1 MGCLPTIRDL
11 KIDEYNLFAHGK
23 FDSQSL
29 FQGEINLS
37 ISIDNGATEEDA
49 IKCIEHYNGLLCNLQ
64 ICNQIQKGL
73 EKFFLY
79 MYHEWIDFGDIYD
92 NIAKSLEPVMDGY
105 KSGKQLIKYL
115 YNPTLCVFP
124 QLKNEIGYGLECEC
138 PWEPEHQCL
147 ILIRN
152 DKVVYV
158 GPSEGNDPWGD
169 EDDYYCIWNDEDE
182 E

>member
-1 MGCLPTIRDL
+1 MSAIRDL
-11 KIDEYNLFAHGK
+11 QIDEYNLFAHGK

-29 FQGEINLS
+29 FQGEMNLS
-37 ISIDNGATEEDA
+37 IFVDDGATEEDA
-49 IKCIEHYNGLLCNLQ
+49 IKCIERYNSLLCKPE

-79 MYHEWIDFGDIYD
+79 MYHEWIDFGDIYGD
-92 NIAKSLEPVMDGY
+92 IAKSLEPVMDGY
-105 KSGKQLIKYL
+105 KAGKQLITYL
-115 YNPTLCVFP
+115 YKPTLCIFP

-169 EDDYYCIWNDEDE
+169 EDDYYCIWNDNDE
-182 E
+182 G